1 MYHAHQ
7 AFEPAAA
14 PLDIITKSLY
24 NQLVMT
30 SLDTAFFA
38 LSDPTRRAILAR
50 LATGDLTV
58 MELAEPF
65 EMSQPAISRHLRVLE
80 EAKLI
85 SRRTEGTTRPCR
97 LEADG
102 MHGVEQWLATM
113 RDALSRSFDRLDHVL
128 ASMQAET
135 RRAKP
140 ARHTRNKTPRKRS
153 TRK

>member
-1 MYHAHQ
+1 MDN
-7 AFEPAAA
+7 
-14 PLDIITKSLY
+14 LDS
-24 NQLVMT
+24 
-30 SLDTAFFA
+30 AFFA

-65 EMSQPAISRHLRVLE
+65 EMSQPAISRHLKVLE
-80 EAKLI
+80 DARLI
-85 SRRTEGTTRPCR
+85 SRRVEGTTRPCR

-102 MHGVEQWLATM
+102 MHGVEQWLSM
-113 RDALSRSFDRLDHVL
+113 LREALSRSYDRLDHVL

-140 ARHTRNKTPRKRS
+140 AKHTRNRTPRKRS

>member
-1 MYHAHQ
+1 M
-7 AFEPAAA
+7 
-14 PLDIITKSLY
+14 D
-24 NQLVMT
+24 
-30 SLDTAFFA
+30 SLDSAFFA

-80 EAKLI
+80 DARLI
-85 SRRTEGTTRPCR
+85 SRRVEGTTRPCR
-97 LEADG
+97 LEPDG
-102 MHGVEQWLATM
+102 MHGVEQWLSM
-113 RDALSRSFDRLDHVL
+113 LREALSRNYDRLDHVL

-135 RRAKP
+135 RRARP
-140 ARHTRNKTPRKRS
+140 AKHTRNRTPRKRS